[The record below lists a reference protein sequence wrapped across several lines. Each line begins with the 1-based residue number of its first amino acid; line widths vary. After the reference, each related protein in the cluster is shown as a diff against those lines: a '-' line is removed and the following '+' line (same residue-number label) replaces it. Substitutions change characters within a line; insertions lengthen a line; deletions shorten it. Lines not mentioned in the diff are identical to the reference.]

1 MRQTNQQL
9 PMLSSFSLADNIIG
23 FIIDGPYTEDSI
35 DKVQNEIL
43 DRLEVFSSVS
53 FYIEDTS
60 NAEISLKAVL
70 KSIPFKVKTGNRFDK
85 VAVVTDRKWLQLFSS
100 IERLF
105 VNAEIRLYSTQ
116 QRLEAI
122 QWISHWA
129 KAGFSVARFSH

>member
-1 MRQTNQQL
+1 
-9 PMLSSFSLADNIIG
+9 MLSSFSLADNIIG

-70 KSIPFKVKTGNRFDK
+70 KSIPFKVKTGNWFDK

-122 QWISHWA
+122 QWISH
-129 KAGFSVARFSH
+129 